1 MNVAFLEKV
10 PQERNPRIK
19 TLRQTFESNEGDR
32 VALLKARTLLA
43 FLWMNNLLK
52 SEETPDGWVIFF
64 GSSMSR
70 DSVDSIRS
78 MLPRAINDTP
88 HAVIGMLY
96 GKPSCQQPG
105 VAAIRNDAETKSV
118 FINAFLEESR
128 RWLEQHE
135 DEKAELLLT
144 FVDSYGENPQLLSNY

>member
-43 FLWMNNLLK
+43 FLWMNNLLE
-52 SEETPDGWVIFF
+52 SEETPDGWVIFS
-64 GSSMSR
+64 GSSTSTN
-70 DSVDSIRS
+70 SVDSIRS
-78 MLPRAINDTP
+78 MLTRSTSDAP

-96 GKPSCQQPG
+96 GKPSWQQPG

-135 DEKAELLLT
+135 DENAELLST
-144 FVDSYGENPQLLSNY
+144 FVESYGENKQLLGNY